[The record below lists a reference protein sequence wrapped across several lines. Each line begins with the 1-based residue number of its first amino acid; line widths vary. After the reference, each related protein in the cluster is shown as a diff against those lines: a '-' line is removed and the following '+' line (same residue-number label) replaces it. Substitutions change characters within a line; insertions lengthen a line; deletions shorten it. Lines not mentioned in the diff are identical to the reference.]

1 MTDKIDAVLN
11 IKIDS
16 SLSKKVSKGALWVT
30 AASICARGLYLVSAI
45 ILARLLAPE
54 DFGLMAIAMAI
65 IAFSKGTT
73 QTGFQSALIQK
84 QDRPEDLL

>member
-1 MTDKIDAVLN
+1 MTDKLDAGSN

-30 AASICARGLYLVSAI
+30 AASICARTLNVISAI

-65 IAFSKGTT
+65 IAFSQGTT
-73 QTGFQSALIQK
+73 STGF
-84 QDRPEDLL
+84 